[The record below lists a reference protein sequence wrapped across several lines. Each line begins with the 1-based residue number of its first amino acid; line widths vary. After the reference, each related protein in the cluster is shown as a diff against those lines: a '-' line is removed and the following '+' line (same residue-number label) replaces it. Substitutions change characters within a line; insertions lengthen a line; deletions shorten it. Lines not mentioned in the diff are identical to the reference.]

1 MFNDI
6 GERRTRS
13 LGARPNLT
21 LHTETFISNN
31 KCIVGGATRYAPGRT
46 LLRPVAT
53 RDRETCVV
61 YPRERGTA
69 VRVAVAGSRR
79 RCSPALVNRPSQRRG
94 WSSLARRR
102 RESIGSI
109 LIVKCAADRSVG
121 WTACVVRRRSSDR
134 STASATPQ
142 SLPAG
147 DPTTTRNTFRDCIH

>member
-69 VRVAVAGSRR
+69 VRVAVAGSI
-79 RCSPALVNRPSQRRG
+79 ATAMLT
-94 WSSLARRR
+94 
-102 RESIGSI
+102 GSRQQT
-109 LIVKCAADRSVG
+109 VTKER
-121 WTACVVRRRSSDR
+121 VVVLGE
-134 STASATPQ
+134 A
-142 SLPAG
+142 
-147 DPTTTRNTFRDCIH
+147 